1 MTLSHGQMEPLQVGS
16 AASEV
21 RRHTPRDWIRSFDLI
36 RASAVMLVVFAH
48 GRVLLPQLWRGDYW
62 FAPAHWGIEL
72 FFALSGYLI
81 TGQAIKL
88 ATASSWKASRNF
100 FMRRFLR
107 TLPLYWLVI
116 LVTGLFMGTSP
127 QDILANAFFLPT
139 LPLAP
144 QGPAGLIP
152 VTWSLAIEEASY
164 LLIGLSATTIGRFLP
179 SDCDR
184 RSAVCFRLAVLH
196 LSLIIMM
203 LVARWVACRN
213 GFGFEQIK
221 ASTVLQ
227 LDALSYGGLAAIVLV
242 HPSLRR
248 WFSFAASPPPARI
261 GSMILALLSTILAMM
276 GLGLALRFG
285 FLLLQAKSQ
294 FQNSTLILSQLV
306 VAGQVFSRIT
316 CAIFILLAA
325 LVPMRT
331 VMLSNRRRW
340 KLLVDIP
347 ASSSYSLYL
356 VHLPILGAF
365 RSPGT
370 LQALPNTFLI
380 YMFSSLLAGWLLYV
394 VVEIPILNLRN
405 RFREASPGPG

>member
-1 MTLSHGQMEPLQVGS
+1 
-16 AASEV
+16 
-21 RRHTPRDWIRSFDLI
+21 
-36 RASAVMLVVFAH
+36 
-48 GRVLLPQLWRGDYW
+48 
-62 FAPAHWGIEL
+62 
-72 FFALSGYLI
+72 
-81 TGQAIKL
+81 
-88 ATASSWKASRNF
+88 
-100 FMRRFLR
+100 
-107 TLPLYWLVI
+107 
-116 LVTGLFMGTSP
+116 
-127 QDILANAFFLPT
+127 
-139 LPLAP
+139 
-144 QGPAGLIP
+144 
-152 VTWSLAIEEASY
+152 
-164 LLIGLSATTIGRFLP
+164 
-179 SDCDR
+179 
-184 RSAVCFRLAVLH
+184 
-196 LSLIIMM
+196 MM
-203 LVARWVACRN
+203 LVARWVASRN

-248 WFSFAASPPPARI
+248 WFSLAASPPPART
-261 GSMILALLSTILAMM
+261 GSMILVLLSTVLAMM

-306 VAGQVFSRIT
+306 VAGQVFSRII

-347 ASSSYSLYL
+347 ASSGYSLYL

-370 LQALPNTFLI
+370 LQVLPNTFLI
-380 YMFSSLLAGWLLYV
+380 YMFSSLLAGWLLYI

-405 RFREASPGPG
+405 RFREASLGPG

>member
-1 MTLSHGQMEPLQVGS
+1 MPLTHGQVEPLLEGS

-21 RRHTPRDWIRSFDLI
+21 RRQTPREWIRSFDLI
-36 RASAVMLVVFAH
+36 RASAIMLVVFAH
-48 GRVLLPQLWRGDYW
+48 GRVLLPQFWRGDYW

-88 ATASSWKASRNF
+88 ATASNWKASKNF

-116 LVTGLFMGTSP
+116 LVIGLLMDTSP

-144 QGPAGLIP
+144 QGPSGLIP
-152 VTWSLAIEEASY
+152 VAWSLGIEEVSY
-164 LLIGLSATTIGRFLP
+164 LLIGLSATTIGRCLP
-179 SDCDR
+179 SGCDR
-184 RSAVCFRLAVLH
+184 RSAACLRLAGLH
-196 LSLIIMM
+196 LSLIVLM
-203 LVARWVACRN
+203 LFARWMASRN

-227 LDALSYGGLAAIVLV
+227 LDALSYGGLSAIVLA
-242 HPSLRR
+242 HPRLRG
-248 WFSFAASPPPARI
+248 WFPCGESMPPART
-261 GSMILALLSTILAMM
+261 GTLILVLISTLLAMM

-285 FLLLQAKSQ
+285 FLLLQVNSQ
-294 FQNSTLILSQLV
+294 FQNSTVILSQLV
-306 VAGQVFSRIT
+306 VSGHGFSRVI
-316 CAIFILLAA
+316 CAILILLAA
-325 LVPMRT
+325 LVPLRS
-331 VMLSNRRRW
+331 VMPSHRRRW
-340 KLLVDIP
+340 RLLVDIP

-365 RSPGT
+365 RT
-370 LQALPNTFLI
+370 LPPPTPLPITFLL
-380 YMFSSLLAGWLLYV
+380 YTFASLLAGWFLYV
-394 VVEIPILNLRN
+394 VVEIPLLNLRN
-405 RFREASPGPG
+405 RFREAPPGPS